1 MPALTRPTA
10 YHAVY
15 TVSETGLIFCA
26 NGETFDYG
34 WVVLQPVYTYTAN
47 ENWSRCESREE
58 VPELEHKPD
67 GTGKTYANG
76 ETFRS
81 RITSSSGSTRSGSRT
96 ALSPASTPSP
106 STAKLTP
113 SAQEP

>member
-1 MPALTRPTA
+1 MLEPYDISQYHNTPLCWENQIGDRVTQLLSGQKMPALTRPTA

-47 ENWSRCESREE
+47 
-58 VPELEHKPD
+58 
-67 GTGKTYANG
+67 
-76 ETFRS
+76 
-81 RITSSSGSTRSGSRT
+81 
-96 ALSPASTPSP
+96 
-106 STAKLTP
+106 
-113 SAQEP
+113 